1 MAYVETLL
9 QKLGDMDLSSGGLYM
24 INVNHEPWCNLLA
37 GDGECNCR
45 AEIKIARTD
54 TPEGLQ

>member
-9 QKLGDMDLSSGGLYM
+9 QKLGDMDLSEGGMYM

-37 GDGECNCR
+37 GDGECDCR
-45 AEIKIARTD
+45 PEIKIQRNDA
-54 TPEGLQ
+54 PEGLQ

>member
-9 QKLGDMDLSSGGLYM
+9 QKLGNMDLSSGGLYM
-24 INVNHEPWCNLLA
+24 INVDHEPWCHLLT
-37 GDGECNCR
+37 GGECNCQ
-45 AEIKIARTD
+45 AEIRIARTD